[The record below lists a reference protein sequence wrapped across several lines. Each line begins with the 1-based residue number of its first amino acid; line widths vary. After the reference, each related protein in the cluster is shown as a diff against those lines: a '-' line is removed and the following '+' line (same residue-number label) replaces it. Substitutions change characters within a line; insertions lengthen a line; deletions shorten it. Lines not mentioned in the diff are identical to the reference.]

1 MTTVQEA
8 LGWGAWLIRPKMKGA
23 RVRAPGLGREVG
35 VGACL
40 VGLSE
45 AQRALIT
52 AGLVSQLSGSQKGLL
67 NPVTVEERGFQG
79 SGSPTLAVSQAS
91 DAVAFANLQ
100 PPWALVL

>member
-1 MTTVQEA
+1 
-8 LGWGAWLIRPKMKGA
+8 MKGA

-67 NPVTVEERGFQG
+67 NPVEERGFQG